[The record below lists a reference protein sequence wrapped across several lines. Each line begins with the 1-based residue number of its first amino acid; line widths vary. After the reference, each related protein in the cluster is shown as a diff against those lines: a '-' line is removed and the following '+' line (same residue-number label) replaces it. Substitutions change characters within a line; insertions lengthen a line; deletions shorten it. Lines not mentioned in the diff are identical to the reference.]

1 MRTARQGDRVR
12 VHFVKRTQAG
22 AVSSSRGKPPL
33 ELTVG
38 AEHRRLPGL
47 GLALVGLGEGE
58 RVKVV
63 VPPERAY
70 GLPRPDRVRR
80 LLRSRFPQEQ
90 ALAAGN
96 WVRATGRTGRRLL
109 VRVVEVRDDLVVVD
123 ANHPWA
129 GQAVVMEVELVS
141 IQPAD
146 GGEKL
151 PALGHGPETTP
162 GPAQGAAPGAPPYPG
177 RS

>member
-12 VHFVKRTQAG
+12 VHFVKRTQGA
-22 AVSSSRGKPPL
+22 AVSSSRGKAPL
-33 ELTVG
+33 ELIVG

-58 RVKVV
+58 RVKVL

-80 LLRSRFPQEQ
+80 LLRSRFPQGQ
-90 ALAAGN
+90 ALSAGS
-96 WVRATGRTGRRLL
+96 WVRVTGRTGRRLL
-109 VRVVEVRDDLVVVD
+109 VRIVEVRDNVVVVD

-129 GQAVVMEVELVS
+129 GQAVVMEVEVVS
-141 IQPAD
+141 IQRAD
-146 GGEKL
+146 GGQL
-151 PALGHGPETTP
+151 PALGQGPETAP
-162 GPAQGAAPGAPPYPG
+162 GPAEDAAPGISPFPG
-177 RS
+177 SR